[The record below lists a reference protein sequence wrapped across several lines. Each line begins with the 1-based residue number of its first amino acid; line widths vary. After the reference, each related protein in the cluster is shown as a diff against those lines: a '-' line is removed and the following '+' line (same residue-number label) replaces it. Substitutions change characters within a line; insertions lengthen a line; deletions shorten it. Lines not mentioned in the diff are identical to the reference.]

1 MFCVLYTVHQHLK
14 EPFMQSDRK
23 HCHISR
29 LNSVTDI
36 RPRDYL
42 LSTIFKEMQQ
52 GNATLTDT
60 VEDSPYRT
68 LAEVT
73 ERARELRYQ
82 RGNKEAYDLIKLGMP
97 QFIPAA
103 VLSTR
108 SDLKSF
114 SHLVCLE
121 WDGDVDTAHALVIGK
136 QHPNVLAIWRSLS
149 GNPKF
154 IVPISPVSMDGDELS
169 IRNFKHAWHS
179 VSCMFE
185 EIGDPDASAMSPIQP
200 QALCYDPD
208 LFVNWDASS
217 VGWDI
222 DEYALEEA
230 YPNLIAPEHL
240 AYAELPVEYH
250 IAIQEMDWRDDG
262 VGKTR
267 VPCPWESHENDRW
280 ESRSNGTRIRK
291 HGENDFT
298 FYCYKCPDKKRY
310 SKTLNN
316 APQNSLPKYIPDLEP
331 ITALPHDHPSIA
343 NAPPVEVR
351 ETPSFRHFSEEER
364 IVAKETL
371 GISPDAGWHGP
382 TPIWTPKYEYL
393 HPLTNKFAR
402 NGQPSEVE
410 RRRVFSTL
418 FGRCDI
424 CGGITAK
431 WIDRYLLT
439 AGFYC
444 DGCHTDYPLGSYLE
458 LELNRKLPNSIISD
472 HHGFLG
478 ENPDFLDF
486 RLFQPG
492 TLTHLGAGMGTGKT
506 TEIVKVLVSLAEQG
520 LGRGIIAVPR
530 VALAQQLAYQL
541 RWQHGHEAWGLYT
554 EGTPKGNKFLGK
566 HGAIVCLPSLQQAV
580 DEAEEM
586 GIQQIYVAIDELD
599 FSYELLSLNIAQ
611 ATGVK
616 KVLRDALNTT
626 GLVVAG
632 QTESTLAL
640 EAFAKEVECEEVQAF
655 YNTAMPADGRVV
667 IKEHAADTNINALLA
682 SGIDDIADHLRNGQN
697 VYSFCAS
704 RRDGE
709 ILAEEFSAE
718 NPVLYNAYTRGETR
732 AHELLRYQRL
742 TDSNLFIGTSAAGVG
757 ISFLDKKAVTIIIGG
772 LIFGSRHAN
781 MAVQKAIRDRG
792 RRGVLMHYKSYNLSL
807 PMRPTENRDVSLYHE
822 TLKAVLN
829 TTADIN
835 LPAHAVTKLAAA
847 QALASLADVQ
857 FSAFL
862 KYHLNVVGNM
872 EVVENTPITPPKDMT
887 EAIRIRRTEI
897 RNIENEL
904 KIENAKR
911 ILNSLLDADIETQLL
926 TSSEIRKFRN
936 QGRFLTDEALA
947 NKLANEAAR
956 AVGWDDAV
964 DRFEAGDPFK
974 EIFTDADIDVAL
986 ALVERNFDFEA
997 FNKKRAGY
1005 LAVNAPKWTE
1015 HRFETDVQ
1023 NADRQLTLDG
1033 LGIEITAV
1041 KDYRFLG
1048 ELLKSL
1054 LDRLVGTVFEEDTLA
1069 TTVKA
1074 VLNTKAK
1081 SGKTFRQELT
1091 AGALGTSE
1099 YRKARFLHCA
1109 EDEKLIVDWVARF
1122 ISEWY
1127 PARLAKREDFY
1138 ALQPD
1143 THAELYLKAFGRW
1156 LHHQPDVFDGAAIQ
1170 LDIFEPIEMPE
1181 ANAAQKEIARGMRT
1195 AGATLKAIAD
1205 ELGVDPKTIHRWC
1218 RGVQPTDIKTEVFK
1232 MYTEL
1237 DMKQAEIAS
1246 HIGKGLATV
1255 NRWLK
1260 KMGAD
1265 TKKQQLKAE
1274 VFRLCHEERKTQAEI
1289 EALLPLNQA
1298 TISRWLTQGNS

>member
-14 EPFMQSDRK
+14 ESFMQSNRYITLK
-23 HCHISR
+23 CGTVLR
-29 LNSVTDI
+29 LLDMEAAGLSYVPCGQVNGEDQPLLKFAHLWGHRTHVTRQTYGKKWFGYPMRNMTGVQLMTGFPTFKRSGKLGYLYYTSLDI
-36 RPRDYL
+36 EARMIENHPDAVAKIRNLYQENVSGGYPCI
-42 LSTIFKEMQQ
+42 LSTKSDGLRLDAYTEYVGKKMSFKDDEKKMLFEILADKCLARIDHRYAMVS
-52 GNATLTDT
+52 GSLLDIPTLSKSILQEIYYIIAEISTHEQSDSKPREV
-60 VEDSPYRT
+60 VESSQLGDLNIQWDADNRSQLFSTEHCQRT
-68 LAEVT
+68 SHTSNRHEVRFT
-73 ERARELRYQ
+73 
-82 RGNKEAYDLIKLGMP
+82 KHP
-97 QFIPAA
+97 
-103 VLSTR
+103 
-108 SDLKSF
+108 
-114 SHLVCLE
+114 
-121 WDGDVDTAHALVIGK
+121 DGSIDGK
-136 QHPNVLAIWRSLS
+136 CFNCGETWW
-149 GNPKF
+149 
-154 IVPISPVSMDGDELS
+154 E
-169 IRNFKHAWHS
+169 
-179 VSCMFE
+179 
-185 EIGDPDASAMSPIQP
+185 IQP
-200 QALCYDPD
+200 
-208 LFVNWDASS
+208 
-217 VGWDI
+217 
-222 DEYALEEA
+222 
-230 YPNLIAPEHL
+230 
-240 AYAELPVEYH
+240 
-250 IAIQEMDWRDDG
+250 
-262 VGKTR
+262 K
-267 VPCPWESHENDRW
+267 
-280 ESRSNGTRIRK
+280 K
-291 HGENDFT
+291 HRQRT
-298 FYCYKCPDKKRY
+298 
-310 SKTLNN
+310 
-316 APQNSLPKYIPDLEP
+316 PQNSLPKYIPSIEP

-364 IVAKETL
+364 IVVKETL
-371 GISPDAGWHGP
+371 GISPDAGWKGA

-393 HPLTNKFAR
+393 HPLTSKFAL

-410 RRRVFSTL
+410 KRRVFSTL
-418 FGRCDI
+418 FGSCDI

-492 TLTHLGAGMGTGKT
+492 ILTHLGAGMGTGKT

-554 EGTPKGNKFLGK
+554 EGTTKGNKFLGK

-580 DEAEEM
+580 AEAEEM

-655 YNTAMPADGRVV
+655 YNTAVPADGRVV

-709 ILAEEFSAE
+709 VLAEEFSAE

-872 EVVENTPITPPKDMT
+872 EVVENTPMTPPKDVT

-911 ILNSLLDADIETQLL
+911 ILNSLLDADTETQLL

-974 EIFTDADIDVAL
+974 EFFTDADIDVAL

-1069 TTVKA
+1069 TTVRG

-1081 SGKTFRQELT
+1081 SGKTFRQELRS
-1091 AGALGTSE
+1091 GALGTSE
-1099 YRKARFLHCA
+1099 YRKARFLHCV

-1195 AGATLKAIAD
+1195 AGATLKAIAE
-1205 ELGVDPKTIHRWC
+1205 ELGTTPKTVSLWC
-1218 RGVQPTDIKTEVFK
+1218 EGIKPK
-1232 MYTEL
+1232 RKA
-1237 DMKQAEIAS
+1237 KQTRAERQQTRKSSKQLNA
-1246 HIGKGLATV
+1246 
-1255 NRWLK
+1255 R
-1260 KMGAD
+1260 
-1265 TKKQQLKAE
+1265 KKQERIDEAY
-1274 VFRLCHEERKTQAEI
+1274 RLYTQEKLSYEDIAI
-1289 EALLPLNQA
+1289 RMGVKSHT
-1298 TISRWLTQGNS
+1298 TISRWLKQFDF

>member
-1 MFCVLYTVHQHLK
+1 MELDRSITLKCGTVLQLLDIEAAGLSFVPCGKVNGEDQPLLKFAHLWGHRTHVTRQTYGKKWFGYPLRDMTGVQLMTGFPTFKRAGKLGYLYYTSLDIEVRMIQNHPDAVAKIRELYQDSVIG
-14 EPFMQSDRK
+14 EPCILATKSDGLRLDAYTAYVGKKMSFKDGEKQMLFEILADKCLARIDPRYAMVRGSLLDIPTLPKSILQEIYHIISEISTYEQSDSKPREVVE
-23 HCHISR
+23 SSQ
-29 LNSVTDI
+29 LGDLDI
-36 RPRDYL
+36 
-42 LSTIFKEMQQ
+42 Q
-52 GNATLTDT
+52 
-60 VEDSPYRT
+60 
-68 LAEVT
+68 
-73 ERARELRYQ
+73 
-82 RGNKEAYDLIKLGMP
+82 
-97 QFIPAA
+97 
-103 VLSTR
+103 
-108 SDLKSF
+108 
-114 SHLVCLE
+114 
-121 WDGDVDTAHALVIGK
+121 
-136 QHPNVLAIWRSLS
+136 
-149 GNPKF
+149 
-154 IVPISPVSMDGDELS
+154 
-169 IRNFKHAWHS
+169 
-179 VSCMFE
+179 
-185 EIGDPDASAMSPIQP
+185 
-200 QALCYDPD
+200 
-208 LFVNWDASS
+208 WDADNRSQLFS
-217 VGWDI
+217 TEHCQRTSHTSNRHEVRFTKHPDGSI
-222 DEYALEEA
+222 DGKCFNCGETWW
-230 YPNLIAPEHL
+230 
-240 AYAELPVEYH
+240 ELQP
-250 IAIQEMDWRDDG
+250 
-262 VGKTR
+262 
-267 VPCPWESHENDRW
+267 
-280 ESRSNGTRIRK
+280 
-291 HGENDFT
+291 
-298 FYCYKCPDKKRY
+298 KKRRQH
-310 SKTLNN
+310 T
-316 APQNSLPKYIPDLEP
+316 PQNSLPKYSPGIEP
-331 ITALPHDHPSIA
+331 LPALRHDPPSIA

-351 ETPSFRHFSEEER
+351 ETPSFRYFSEEER
-364 IVAKETL
+364 IVVKETL

-393 HPLTNKFAR
+393 YPLTNKFAR

-418 FGRCDI
+418 FGSCDI

-439 AGFYC
+439 AGCYC

-554 EGTPKGNKFLGK
+554 EGIPKGNKFLGT

-580 DEAEEM
+580 AEAEAM
-586 GIQQIYVAIDELD
+586 GIQRLYVAIDELD

-611 ATGVK
+611 TTGVK
-616 KVLRDALNTT
+616 KALRDALNTT

-655 YNTAMPADGRVV
+655 YNTAVPADGRVV

-682 SGIDDIADHLRNGQN
+682 SGMDDIADHLRNGQN
-697 VYSFCAS
+697 VYAFCAS

-709 ILAEEFSAE
+709 ILAAEFSAE

-757 ISFLDKKAVTIIIGG
+757 ISFLDKKAVTVIIGG

-792 RRGVLMHYKSYNLSL
+792 RRGVFMHYKSYNLLL
-807 PMRPTENRDVSLYHE
+807 PMRPTENREVSLYHE

-862 KYHLNVVGNM
+862 KYHLTVVGNM
-872 EVVENTPITPPKDMT
+872 EVVEDTPLTPPNDVT
-887 EAIRIRRTEI
+887 AAIRIRRTEI

-911 ILNSLLDADIETQLL
+911 ILHSLRDDDTETQLL

-936 QGRFLTDEALA
+936 QGRFLTEAALA

-956 AVGWDDAV
+956 AVGWEDAV
-964 DRFEAGDPFK
+964 DRFEAGNPFK
-974 EIFTDADIDVAL
+974 AFFTDADIDGAL
-986 ALVERNFDFEA
+986 ALVERNFNFEA
-997 FNKKRAGY
+997 LNKKRAGY

-1023 NADRQLTLDG
+1023 NADRQLTLAG

-1041 KDYRFLG
+1041 KDSRFLG

-1074 VLNTKAK
+1074 VLDTQAK
-1081 SGKTFRQELT
+1081 SGKTFRQALT

-1109 EDEKLIVDWVARF
+1109 EDEKRLVDWVARF

-1127 PARLAKREDFY
+1127 PARLAKKGDSY

-1143 THAELYLKAFGRW
+1143 THAELYLKAFSQW
-1156 LHHQPDVFDGAAIQ
+1156 LTHQPDVFDTADIQ
-1170 LDIFEPIEMPE
+1170 LEIFPATELPE
-1181 ANAAQKEIARGMRT
+1181 TNAAQKEIARNRRQN
-1195 AGATLKAIAD
+1195 GATLKEIAD
-1205 ELGVDPKTIHRWC
+1205 ELGIAHQTVSRWC
-1218 RGVQPTDIKTEVFK
+1218 QDTTPKKQTKQTREDIRQQNRKAK
-1232 MYTEL
+1232 ANQRQYAL
-1237 DMKQAEIAS
+1237 KLQGDGLSPDDIAKQIKVDKRT
-1246 HIGKGLATV
+1246 IY
-1255 NRWLK
+1255 RWLK
-1260 KMGAD
+1260 K
-1265 TKKQQLKAE
+1265 
-1274 VFRLCHEERKTQAEI
+1274 
-1289 EALLPLNQA
+1289 
-1298 TISRWLTQGNS
+1298 SS